1 MAPGVHTLATEPFPS
16 RPTTLADY
24 LAILWRRKWIIIA
37 LPLVAASVAFIRAE
51 RDLPFYRADTLV
63 LLNRENVV
71 TGVTNTQDPAA
82 FDSRRFLTTQ
92 ASVARSPRLA
102 SRVAAAA
109 EIRGLTPGAAL
120 EATSVSPQVDSD
132 LLVFSVSWSNANDA
146 IVIAN
151 TYAREYARFKADLDT
166 ARINSA
172 LREIRARMRSLEARG
187 QVDGVAYQTLAQ
199 YQNQL
204 IIGRFLT
211 GNSAS
216 VLQPAETASEIRADP
231 LRNFVAA
238 GLLGLVLALGLVFL
252 AEALDRRVRTEEE
265 LEAALALPLL
275 GRVSRPPRSLQ
286 RENRL
291 VMLADPVGPH
301 SEAFRKLRTNIE
313 FVNLERRARTIMF
326 TSALPREGKSTTAA
340 NVAVA
345 FARAGRRV
353 ALVDL
358 DVRLPLLHTFFNVR
372 VNHGIAEVVV
382 GDKTLDQAL
391 QRIVLPAA
399 GSASLMT
406 GNGRPAE
413 PRWSP
418 SPRDSVAPS
427 LDAPSNRRSDA
438 DSVLHLL
445 QCGTI
450 PPAHAEFLENERVL
464 AVLEE
469 LEQRFEVVLVDAP
482 PLLAVGDA
490 MALSTKVDA
499 IIVVTHVGIRRPFL
513 HELARQL
520 ENCPAA
526 RLGFILTGVPQSD
539 GYGYGYGHSDRGHP
553 SDVDVMAAEHNP
565 QRV

>member
-1 MAPGVHTLATEPFPS
+1 
-16 RPTTLADY
+16 
-24 LAILWRRKWIIIA
+24 
-37 LPLVAASVAFIRAE
+37 
-51 RDLPFYRADTLV
+51 LV
-63 LLNRENVV
+63 LLTRENVV
-71 TGVTNTQDPAA
+71 TGVTDTQDPAV

-92 ASVARSPRLA
+92 ANVAGSPRLA

-109 EIRGLTPGAAL
+109 EVPGLTPGAAL
-120 EATSVSPQVDSD
+120 AATSVAPQVDSD
-132 LLVFSVSWSNANDA
+132 LLEFSVSWPTANDA
-146 IVIAN
+146 VVIAN
-151 TYAREYARFKADLDT
+151 TYAREYTRFKAELDT

-172 LREIRARMRSLEARG
+172 LREIRTRMRSLEARG
-187 QVDGVAYQTLAQ
+187 QADGVAYQTLAQ

-216 VLQPAETASEIRADP
+216 VLQPAETAGEIRADP
-231 LRNFVAA
+231 LRNVAAA

-265 LEAALALPLL
+265 LEAVLALPLL

-286 RENRL
+286 NENRL
-291 VMLADPVGPH
+291 VMLADPFGPH

-340 NVAVA
+340 NLAVA
-345 FARAGRRV
+345 FARTGRRV

-372 VNHGIAEVVV
+372 DNHGIAEVVV
-382 GDKTLDQAL
+382 GDETLDQAL

-399 GSASLMT
+399 GSASPAT
-406 GNGRPAE
+406 GNGRPVR

-418 SPRDSVAPS
+418 SHRDSAAPS
-427 LDAPSNRRSDA
+427 LRAPLNGRSDA

-445 QCGTI
+445 PCGTI

-469 LEQRFEVVLVDAP
+469 LQERFEIVLVDAP

-490 MALSTKVDA
+490 MTLSTKVDA
-499 IIVVTHVGIRRPFL
+499 MVVVTHVGIRRPFL

-526 RLGFILTGVPQSD
+526 PLGFILTGVPQSD
-539 GYGYGYGHSDRGHP
+539 GYGYGYGYRGHP
-553 SDVDVMAAEHNP
+553 ADVDPKTAERNP